1 MKKFFTLAIGSLLS
15 TAAVQAQKVVINKA
29 DGTQVTFQASEIT
42 NVQFVPA
49 SLTDNFVGSY
59 KGEDKISVGGLFSYT
74 SSEAVTYKVTA
85 NEDGT
90 VNLTVPE
97 ETFKKTMMGNLTL
110 SSYTISKIPY
120 DESKKAFIKAY
131 KDDKIKFHLIIKDD
145 KGAVTSDKEYTFDS
159 RICKVTITKGADG
172 KLTVS
177 NTYQM
182 GKMPFPISGTFTGT
196 KQ

>member
-1 MKKFFTLAIGSLLS
+1 MS
-15 TAAVQAQKVVINKA
+15 TAAVQGQKVVINKA

-49 SLTDNFVGSY
+49 SLIDNFVGSY

-131 KDDKIKFHLIIKDD
+131 KDDNIKFHFIIKDD
-145 KGAVTSDKEYTFDS
+145 NGAVTSDKEYTFDS

>member
-1 MKKFFTLAIGSLLS
+1 MKKFFTLAIVSLLS

-59 KGEDKISVGGLFSYT
+59 KGEDKISVGGIATYT

-85 NEDGT
+85 NADGT

-131 KDDKIKFHLIIKDD
+131 KDDNIKFHLIIKNDNG
-145 KGAVTSDKEYTFDS
+145 KVISDKEYTFDS
-159 RICKVTITKGADG
+159 RICKVIITKGADG

>member
-1 MKKFFTLAIGSLLS
+1 MKKFFTLAIVSLLS

-59 KGEDKISVGGLFSYT
+59 KGEDKISIGGLFSYT

>member
-1 MKKFFTLAIGSLLS
+1 MKKFFTLAIVSLLS

-29 DGTQVTFQASEIT
+29 DGSQVTFQASEIT
-42 NVQFVPA
+42 NIQFVPA

-131 KDDKIKFHLIIKDD
+131 KDDNIKFHLIIKDD

>member
-1 MKKFFTLAIGSLLS
+1 MKKFFTLVIVSLLS
-15 TAAVQAQKVVINKA
+15 AVAVQAQKVVINKA
-29 DGTQVTFQASEIT
+29 DGSKVTFRADEIQS
-42 NVQFVPA
+42 VQFAPA
-49 SLTDNFVGSY
+49 SVADQFVGSY
-59 KGEDKISVGGLFSYT
+59 KGTDKISVGGLFSYT

-120 DESKKAFIKAY
+120 NESEKAFIKAY
-131 KDDKIKFHLIIKDD
+131 KDDNIKFHFIIKDD
-145 KGAVTSDKEYTFDS
+145 DGAVTSDKEYTFDS

>member
-1 MKKFFTLAIGSLLS
+1 MKKFFTLAIVSLLS

-131 KDDKIKFHLIIKDD
+131 KDDNIKFHFIIKDD
-145 KGAVTSDKEYTFDS
+145 NGAVTSAKEYTFDS

>member
-1 MKKFFTLAIGSLLS
+1 M
-15 TAAVQAQKVVINKA
+15 
-29 DGTQVTFQASEIT
+29 TFQASEIT

-131 KDDKIKFHLIIKDD
+131 KDDNIKFHLIIKDD
-145 KGAVTSDKEYTFDS
+145 NGAVTSDKEYTFDS

>member
-1 MKKFFTLAIGSLLS
+1 MKKFFTLAIVSLLS

-49 SLTDNFVGSY
+49 SLTDNFAGSY

-85 NEDGT
+85 NADGT

-97 ETFKKTMMGNLTL
+97 ETFKKTVMGNLTL

-131 KDDKIKFHLIIKDD
+131 KDDNIKFHLIIKNDN
-145 KGAVTSDKEYTFDS
+145 GTVISDKEYTFDNE
-159 RICKVTITKGADG
+159 ICKVTITKGADG

-182 GKMPFPISGTFTGT
+182 GKMPFQISGTFTGT

>member
-1 MKKFFTLAIGSLLS
+1 MKKFFTLAIVSLLS

-42 NVQFVPA
+42 NVQFAPA
-49 SLTDNFVGSY
+49 SLTDNFAGSY
-59 KGEDKISVGGLFSYT
+59 KGEDKISVGGIATYT
-74 SSEAVTYKVTA
+74 SSEAVTYKVIS

-97 ETFKKTMMGNLTL
+97 ETFKKTVMGNLTL

-131 KDDKIKFHLIIKDD
+131 KDDNIKFHFIIKNDN
-145 KGAVTSDKEYTFDS
+145 GTVISDKEYTFDS
-159 RICKVTITKGADG
+159 RICKVIITKGADG

>member
-1 MKKFFTLAIGSLLS
+1 MKKFFTLAIVLS

-59 KGEDKISVGGLFSYT
+59 KGEDKISVGGLFSDT
-74 SSEAVTYKVTA
+74 SSEAVTDKVTA

-145 KGAVTSDKEYTFDS
+145 NGAVTSDKEYTFDS

>member
-1 MKKFFTLAIGSLLS
+1 MKKFFTLAIVSLLS

-42 NVQFVPA
+42 NVQFAPA
-49 SLTDNFVGSY
+49 SLTDNFAGSY
-59 KGEDKISVGGLFSYT
+59 KGEDKISVGGIATYT
-74 SSEAVTYKVTA
+74 SSEAVTYKVTS

-97 ETFKKTMMGNLTL
+97 ETFKKTVMGNLTL

-131 KDDKIKFHLIIKDD
+131 KDDKIKFHLIIKNDN
-145 KGAVTSDKEYTFDS
+145 GTVISDKEYTFDNE
-159 RICKVTITKGADG
+159 ICKVTITKGADG

-182 GKMPFPISGTFTGT
+182 GKMPFQISGTFTGT

>member
-1 MKKFFTLAIGSLLS
+1 MKKFFTLAIVSLLS

-29 DGTQVTFQASEIT
+29 DGSQVTFQASEIT

-131 KDDKIKFHLIIKDD
+131 KDDNIKFHLIIKDD
-145 KGAVTSDKEYTFDS
+145 NGAVTSDNEYTFDS

>member
-1 MKKFFTLAIGSLLS
+1 MKKFFTLAIVSLLS

-131 KDDKIKFHLIIKDD
+131 KDDNIKFHLIIKDD
-145 KGAVTSDKEYTFDS
+145 NGVVTSDKEYTFDS

>member
-1 MKKFFTLAIGSLLS
+1 MKKFFTLAIVSLLS

>member
-1 MKKFFTLAIGSLLS
+1 MKKFFTLAIVSLLS

-29 DGTQVTFQASEIT
+29 DGSQVTFQASEIT
-42 NVQFVPA
+42 NIQFVPA

-145 KGAVTSDKEYTFDS
+145 NGTVTSDKEYTFDS

>member
-1 MKKFFTLAIGSLLS
+1 MKKFFTLAIVSLLS

-97 ETFKKTMMGNLTL
+97 ETFKKTMMGYLTL

>member
-1 MKKFFTLAIGSLLS
+1 MKKFFTLAIVSLLS

-29 DGTQVTFQASEIT
+29 DGSQVTFQASEIT

-59 KGEDKISVGGLFSYT
+59 KGEDKISVDGIATYT

-85 NEDGT
+85 NADGT

-97 ETFKKTMMGNLTL
+97 ETFKKTVMGNLTL

-131 KDDKIKFHLIIKDD
+131 KDDNIKFHLIIKNDN
-145 KGAVTSDKEYTFDS
+145 GTVISDKEYTFDS

-196 KQ
+196 

>member
-1 MKKFFTLAIGSLLS
+1 MKKFFTLAIVSLLS

-29 DGTQVTFQASEIT
+29 DGSQVTFQASEIT

-49 SLTDNFVGSY
+49 SLTDNFIGGY

>member
-1 MKKFFTLAIGSLLS
+1 MKKFFTLAIVSLLS

-29 DGTQVTFQASEIT
+29 DGTQVTFHASEIT

-59 KGEDKISVGGLFSYT
+59 KGEDKISIGGLFSYT

>member
-1 MKKFFTLAIGSLLS
+1 MKKFFTLAIVSLLS

-29 DGTQVTFQASEIT
+29 DGSQVTFQASEIT

-49 SLTDNFVGSY
+49 SLTDNFAGSY

-131 KDDKIKFHLIIKDD
+131 KDDNIKFHFIIKDD
-145 KGAVTSDKEYTFDS
+145 NGAVTSDKEYTFDS

>member
-1 MKKFFTLAIGSLLS
+1 MKKFFTLAIVSLLS

-131 KDDKIKFHLIIKDD
+131 KDDNIKFHLIIKDD

>member
-1 MKKFFTLAIGSLLS
+1 MKKFFTLAIVSLLS

-29 DGTQVTFQASEIT
+29 DGSQVTFQASEIT
-42 NVQFVPA
+42 NIQFVPA

-131 KDDKIKFHLIIKDD
+131 KDDNIKFHLIIKDD

-159 RICKVTITKGADG
+159 RICKVIITKGADG

>member
-1 MKKFFTLAIGSLLS
+1 MKKFFTLAIVSLLS

-74 SSEAVTYKVTA
+74 SSEAVTYKVTS

-97 ETFKKTMMGNLTL
+97 ETFKKTMMGILT
-110 SSYTISKIPY
+110 
-120 DESKKAFIKAY
+120 
-131 KDDKIKFHLIIKDD
+131 
-145 KGAVTSDKEYTFDS
+145 
-159 RICKVTITKGADG
+159 
-172 KLTVS
+172 
-177 NTYQM
+177 
-182 GKMPFPISGTFTGT
+182 
-196 KQ
+196 

>member
-1 MKKFFTLAIGSLLS
+1 MKKFFTLAIVSLLS

-29 DGTQVTFQASEIT
+29 DGSQVTFQASEIT

-131 KDDKIKFHLIIKDD
+131 KDDNIKFHFIIKDD

-159 RICKVTITKGADG
+159 RICKVIITKGADG

>member
-1 MKKFFTLAIGSLLS
+1 MKKFFTLAIVSLLS

-42 NVQFVPA
+42 NVQFVPV

>member
-1 MKKFFTLAIGSLLS
+1 MKKFFTLAIVSLLS

-29 DGTQVTFQASEIT
+29 DGSQVTFQASEIT

-131 KDDKIKFHLIIKDD
+131 KDDNIKFHLIIKDD

-159 RICKVTITKGADG
+159 RICKVIITKGADG

>member
-1 MKKFFTLAIGSLLS
+1 MKKFFTLAIVSLLS

-131 KDDKIKFHLIIKDD
+131 KDDNIKFHFIIKDD

>member
-1 MKKFFTLAIGSLLS
+1 MKKFFTLAIVSLLS
-15 TAAVQAQKVVINKA
+15 TVAVQAQKIVINKA
-29 DGTQVTFQASEIT
+29 DGSQVTFQASEIT

-131 KDDKIKFHLIIKDD
+131 KDDNIKFHFIIKDD
-145 KGAVTSDKEYTFDS
+145 NGEVTSDKEYTFDS
-159 RICKVTITKGADG
+159 RICKVTITKGVDG

>member
-1 MKKFFTLAIGSLLS
+1 MKKFFTLAIVSLLS

-29 DGTQVTFQASEIT
+29 DGSQVTFQASEIT

>member
-1 MKKFFTLAIGSLLS
+1 MKKFFTLAIVSLLS

-42 NVQFVPA
+42 NVQFAPA
-49 SLTDNFVGSY
+49 SLTDNFAGSY
-59 KGEDKISVGGLFSYT
+59 KGEDKISVGGIATYT
-74 SSEAVTYKVTA
+74 SSEAVTYKVTS

-97 ETFKKTMMGNLTL
+97 ETFKKTVMGNLTL

-131 KDDKIKFHLIIKDD
+131 KDDNIKFHFIIKNDN
-145 KGAVTSDKEYTFDS
+145 GTVISDKEYTFDS

>member
-1 MKKFFTLAIGSLLS
+1 MKKFFTLAIVSLLS

-97 ETFKKTMMGNLTL
+97 ETFKKTVMGNLTL

-131 KDDKIKFHLIIKDD
+131 KDDNIKFHLIIKNDN
-145 KGAVTSDKEYTFDS
+145 GTVISDKEYTFDNE
-159 RICKVTITKGADG
+159 ICKVTITKGADG

-182 GKMPFPISGTFTGT
+182 GKMPFQISGTFTGT

>member
-1 MKKFFTLAIGSLLS
+1 MKKFFTLAIVSLLS

-59 KGEDKISVGGLFSYT
+59 KGEDKMSVGGLFSYT

>member
-1 MKKFFTLAIGSLLS
+1 MKKFFTLAIVSLLS
-15 TAAVQAQKVVINKA
+15 TVAVQAQKVVINKA
-29 DGTQVTFQASEIT
+29 DGSQVTFQASEIT

-59 KGEDKISVGGLFSYT
+59 KGEDKISVAGILYT

-97 ETFKKTMMGNLTL
+97 ETFKKTIMGNLTL

-131 KDDKIKFHLIIKDD
+131 KDDNIKFHLIIKNDN
-145 KGAVTSDKEYTFDS
+145 GTVISDKEYTFDS

>member
-1 MKKFFTLAIGSLLS
+1 MKKFFTLAIVSLLS

-29 DGTQVTFQASEIT
+29 DGSQVTFQASEIT

-49 SLTDNFVGSY
+49 SLTDNFVGGY

-131 KDDKIKFHLIIKDD
+131 KDDNIKFHLIIKDD

-159 RICKVTITKGADG
+159 RICKVIITKGADG

>member
-1 MKKFFTLAIGSLLS
+1 M
-15 TAAVQAQKVVINKA
+15 
-29 DGTQVTFQASEIT
+29 
-42 NVQFVPA
+42 
-49 SLTDNFVGSY
+49 
-59 KGEDKISVGGLFSYT
+59 FSYT

-131 KDDKIKFHLIIKDD
+131 KDDKIKFHFIIKDD
-145 KGAVTSDKEYTFDS
+145 NGAVTSDKEYTFDS

>member
-1 MKKFFTLAIGSLLS
+1 MKKFFTLAIVSLLS

-29 DGTQVTFQASEIT
+29 DGSQVTFQASEIT

-131 KDDKIKFHLIIKDD
+131 KDDNIKFHLIIKNDN
-145 KGAVTSDKEYTFDS
+145 GTVISDKEYTFDS
-159 RICKVTITKGADG
+159 RICKVTITKGVDG